1 MEPSLSSPQEYAQLL
16 EMLAAD
22 IQSRLA
28 ANPSAGELTHANWT
42 VGHRILTFQQHHD
55 WGGWVLNDLATDL
68 QSRFGTRLGLSL
80 RNLQYMRACAQSW
93 PHPGADHRLPYLPW
107 GHVTVLLDKLGGSPY
122 LDWYAREAA
131 ERPWTRTTLTLKIRE
146 QVHLAVSL
154 GAPQSRLSQERSPN
168 SCAQPWQDCESLP
181 PGTPHNTGKWPYS

>member
-1 MEPSLSSPQEYAQLL
+1 MEPPFSGRKEYDHLL

-22 IQSRLA
+22 IQGRAA
-28 ANPSAGELTHANWT
+28 ANPSAGELTHSNWAM
-42 VGHRILTFQQHHD
+42 GHRILAFQQRHG

-68 QSRFGTRLGLSL
+68 QSRFGARQGLSL

-93 PHPGADHRLPYLPW
+93 PHPGADHQLPYLPW
-107 GHVTVLLDKLGGSPY
+107 GHVTVLLDKLGGSPH

-146 QVHLAVSL
+146 QVHLGVSL
-154 GAPQSRLSQERSPN
+154 GSAQEPAQTREAPRTPARSH
-168 SCAQPWQDCESLP
+168 
-181 PGTPHNTGKWPYS
+181 GTRMRA